1 LRRSRIPLAVLR
13 ASKSMIMLSTSEAAI
28 SLPDR
33 STLVRT
39 VPPIQA
45 VVTLA
50 SVKLIEDRLVAPDAV
65 IVSRYGRPVA
75 HSDVYQVGWASA
87 RF

>member
-1 LRRSRIPLAVLR
+1 
-13 ASKSMIMLSTSEAAI
+13 MLSTSEAAI

-33 STLVRT
+33 STLVRA

-65 IVSRYGRPVA
+65 IVSRYGRSVA
-75 HSDVYQVGWASA
+75 HNDVYQVGWASA
-87 RF
+87 RFWMSI